1 MDAANP
7 VIPQKR
13 LAFVRPVLQKTLA
26 KWMLQSWTYSRRKN
40 LSDVEKYQADRRCLL
55 QIPSLGGRELRTKSK
70 EGLCRKVVKNRS
82 NTAGCIPCPKMSVSQ
97 ASICKLSES
106 YCGKDVTACRAS
118 CSAISARHLTVGAVS
133 CSTPLRTLPVSEAMD
148 TGNCL
153 NIDNSSVSGCDRDG
167 TICALKSCKHMEGE
181 KTVYSEGSEIP
192 ESRNFP
198 NCVKLCASA
207 CEEGHLNRK
216 TRVLN
221 SQPCQ
226 ALKITTLQTEG
237 KKTGS
242 QPQTFC
248 DAFSQFLMC
257 SSRTMDAVKRK
268 IEKVPDE
275 AAQCMAKVP
284 LDCKRFSDLRAN
296 ISAKKQLDFSKEVLP
311 EHRTKISVKE
321 APDFSVEVPPELNTQ
336 ISVKLQLGLS
346 DETFSDPMAKL
357 LNKAALNYTDEKL
370 PDVVSESHYNRVK
383 GTFET
388 DSERSE
394 KLDMSNQSE
403 TDSVTIA
410 SISRV
415 DNSICDGN
423 NLVSD
428 DVNCTIHNGC
438 KFPETVDISA
448 MADKSPTFLEHTG
461 FAGNLAQFVTTHG
474 KSISTQDNRVDK
486 ITRISP
492 SDLKDNGAEE
502 TISICDVKRGTL
514 LTSFTD
520 VGLNS
525 EHEQQNIVRSKV
537 TVSENLDSGI
547 SDSEQASSRHTTDSS
562 QGSMGVMDTAD
573 VAIKPIRYVAM
584 ETTEDVAM
592 ETLNWHESES
602 SGAVPVHYSHSSVK
616 HGDASAKE
624 LNEEITVEDSSDS
637 DACSRLRVLE
647 SHCRPVHVV
656 LRRLTSEAIDAFCNH
671 PQPHS
676 VKPQHPEGSPQAKT
690 PKKKD
695 PLLAAKPRQPK
706 SSKSDTKKRKPK
718 PPSWSKDD
726 LAESITLD
734 LMNWLPDLVDDGT
747 NVRRSSNATKRKFDG
762 SVSDES
768 LDDSPPY
775 IPNFLTHSNFDPPD
789 CSILEKWRKVCEL
802 EREWLEESG
811 VIPAYLSYQP
821 TTTCTSFPPRT
832 GHCLSSLN
840 KPGNFS
846 SGVLHGSSLD
856 KSQRGSLTETPKRKT
871 KPRKK
876 EVTGTALDEGQS
888 RTPTKTKARRQSKK
902 TEVDVSDEASSDI
915 SSLPSCQNSAKLVQ
929 KFTTVAGNCLEGNTH
944 SGNTLSDSTNN
955 GNTPSKNTT
964 TASPVTSNPQLPN
977 ANALN
982 GNSSNASCIIKE
994 PVIKSCLNGNV
1005 VTGSTPS
1012 GNMLTRNTLA
1022 GNASIAKSE
1031 ARNTVTGNGSTRD
1044 TIATN
1049 VATTS
1054 ITCGNTPTE
1063 NTSAASSIAKN
1074 TTKGNFLTKNS
1085 ARGNLIVIDPV
1096 PRKANVRVVSADK
1109 LQTVTNSSGFSLP
1122 GKTKPEFSRIS
1133 DTTVDSELNS
1143 KLTTDRVQFGQ
1154 QKSHSLKFSVLPQV
1168 TTAKQLPLTL
1178 SLDVKRTTSS
1188 VSDSNFPPLKRSKN
1202 LVISSESQTRS
1213 EKLQPSNA
1221 TSFSSTIATKS
1232 PAVASTCGRPSQVPG
1247 NPSMIRNIKAVV
1259 ASTSC
1264 HASLSTS
1271 NIPATVTGIVRV
1283 IAGTSSSPAGI
1294 TSILSSSCTASS
1306 PLTSVSSSLGTAA
1319 HTGSRSVLNSSSVA
1333 MTEFCASSSSS
1344 VPPSQ
1349 TLSTA
1354 LAAESGPSKQ
1364 VNIVVTINSL
1374 SNDLKSS
1381 STEGTKSQHDSTDMK
1396 PPKLKQMR
1404 KPRTRP
1410 TSDSRK
1416 SLVAYCNSDGA
1427 ASRLPTL
1434 KKPFVACK
1442 FQVKASAGEPAQMD
1456 GEISES
1462 RSDEE
1467 MSSWL
1472 AASMGLYTCVCGAAF
1487 SDSWSCQQ
1495 HQINCSS
1502 GPPE

>member
-1 MDAANP
+1 M
-7 VIPQKR
+7 
-13 LAFVRPVLQKTLA
+13 
-26 KWMLQSWTYSRRKN
+26 
-40 LSDVEKYQADRRCLL
+40 SDVEKYQADRRCLV
-55 QIPSLGGRELRTKSK
+55 QIPSLGGVELRTKSK
-70 EGLCRKVVKNRS
+70 ETLCRKVVKNRS
-82 NTAGCIPCPKMSVSQ
+82 NTAGCIPCPKMAVSQ

-133 CSTPLRTLPVSEAMD
+133 CSTPLFTLPVSAAME
-148 TGNCL
+148 TGICL

-167 TICALKSCKHMEGE
+167 TTCALKSCKHKEG
-181 KTVYSEGSEIP
+181 KKMVYDEGSEIP

-198 NCVKLCASA
+198 NFVKLCASA

-237 KKTGS
+237 KKTGN

-275 AAQCMAKVP
+275 KAQCMTKVP
-284 LDCKRFSDLRAN
+284 LDYNKFSDFRAN
-296 ISAKKQLDFSKEVLP
+296 ISAKKQLDFNKEVLP
-311 EHRTKISVKE
+311 ECRTKISFKE
-321 APDFSVEVPPELNTQ
+321 APEFSDEVPTELNTQ
-336 ISVKLQLGLS
+336 ISVNLQLGLG
-346 DETFSDPMAKL
+346 DETFSDPVAKL
-357 LNKAALNYTDEKL
+357 LNKASLNYTDEKL
-370 PDVVSESHYNRVK
+370 PDVKSESPGKGRSDYNRMK

-388 DSERSE
+388 DSELNE

-403 TDSVTIA
+403 IDSVTIA
-410 SISRV
+410 SISCV
-415 DNSICDGN
+415 DNSVADLNKLI
-423 NLVSD
+423 SE

-438 KFPETVDISA
+438 KFPETVDIGA
-448 MADKSPTFLEHTG
+448 MADKSPKFLEHSG
-461 FAGNLAQFVTTHG
+461 FAGNLAQYVTTHG
-474 KSISTQDNRVDK
+474 KSISTQDNWIDK
-486 ITRISP
+486 STRISP
-492 SDLKDNGAEE
+492 NDLKDNGAEE
-502 TISICDVKRGTL
+502 TISFCDVKHGTL
-514 LTSFTD
+514 LKSLTD
-520 VGLNS
+520 AGPNS

-537 TVSENLDSGI
+537 IVSENLDSGI

-562 QGSMGVMDTAD
+562 QGSLGVMDSAD
-573 VAIKPIRYVAM
+573 VAIKPRGCVAM
-584 ETTEDVAM
+584 ESTEDVAM
-592 ETLNWHESES
+592 ELSNWHKSES
-602 SGAVPVHYSHSSVK
+602 SGAVPVHYNHSSVK
-616 HGDASAKE
+616 HSDASAKE

-647 SHCRPVHVV
+647 SHCRPVYVL
-656 LRRLTSEAIDAFCNH
+656 LRRLSSEAIDAFCNH

-706 SSKSDTKKRKPK
+706 SSKSEMKKRKPK

-747 NVRRSSNATKRKFDG
+747 NVRRSSNATKRKFDE

-775 IPNFLTHSNFDPPD
+775 IPNFLTHSNFDPPG

-802 EREWLEESG
+802 EREWLEENW
-811 VIPAYLSYQP
+811 VIPAYLSCQP
-821 TTTCTSFPPRT
+821 TTSCTSFPPRT

-846 SGVLHGSSLD
+846 SGVLHGSLLD
-856 KSQRGSLTETPKRKT
+856 KSQRGALTEPPKRKT

-876 EVTGTALDEGQS
+876 EVTGTALSEGQS

-902 TEVDVSDEASSDI
+902 TEVDVSDETSSDI
-915 SSLPSCQNSAKLVQ
+915 SSLPSCQNSAKLMQ
-929 KFTTVAGNCLEGNTH
+929 KLTTVAGNSLGGNTH
-944 SGNTLSDSTNN
+944 SGNTLNDSTNN
-955 GNTPSKNTT
+955 GNTPTKNTT

-977 ANALN
+977 AKTLN
-982 GNSSNASCIIKE
+982 GNSSNVNCITKE
-994 PVIKSCLNGNV
+994 SVIKSCLNGNF
-1005 VTGSTPS
+1005 VTGSIS
-1012 GNMLTRNTLA
+1012 SENMLTRNTLA
-1022 GNASIAKSE
+1022 GNASIADSE
-1031 ARNTVTGNGSTRD
+1031 ARNTLTGNNSTRD
-1044 TIATN
+1044 TFATS

-1054 ITCGNTPTE
+1054 TSQGNTPTE

-1074 TTKGNFLTKNS
+1074 TTNGNSRTKNS
-1085 ARGNLIVIDPV
+1085 PRGNLIVIDPV

-1109 LQTVTNSSGFSLP
+1109 LQTLTNSSGFSLP

-1143 KLTTDRVQFGQ
+1143 RLTTDRVQFGR
-1154 QKSHSLKFSVLPQV
+1154 QKSQTYKFSVLPQV
-1168 TTAKQLPLTL
+1168 TTAKQFPLTL
-1178 SLDVKRTTSS
+1178 SLDAKHTTSP

-1213 EKLQPSNA
+1213 EKLPPSNA
-1221 TSFSSTIATKS
+1221 SFSSTISNKL

-1247 NPSMIRNIKAVV
+1247 NLSMIRNIKAVV

-1271 NIPATVTGIVRV
+1271 NIPATITGIVPV
-1283 IAGTSSSPAGI
+1283 IAGTSSSPAGV
-1294 TSILSSSCTASS
+1294 TSILSSACTASS
-1306 PLTSVSSSLGTAA
+1306 SLGSAA

-1333 MTEFCASSSSS
+1333 MTEFLASSSSS

-1354 LAAESGPSKQ
+1354 LAAENGPSKQ

-1374 SNDLKSS
+1374 SDDLKSS
-1381 STEGTKSQHDSTDMK
+1381 SKEGTKSQRDSTEMK

-1416 SLVAYCNSDGA
+1416 SLVAYCNSDGI
-1427 ASRLPTL
+1427 ASTLPTL